1 MDILDGVS
9 LIFRLLSVVIGPLLA
24 VVVYIIYRKTRGGSV
39 GWLYISIA
47 FISLGVWSLS
57 QLLFL
62 VVFPNFLART
72 IIGAMTI
79 FLITFFIPMAAVK
92 LANDMKCKLPG
103 WMTEV
108 NVIIIGFVYYFIMYL
123 YNIMASQD
131 FLGSVASI
139 SLIGLTPMFI
149 IASVGYLA
157 IARETRV
164 KLWSWWVIGMVFCFV
179 GAFLIAAMF
188 TNCCGTGAPL
198 EWEPSC
204 VRWMY
209 DYAPATPLPCVEAV
223 LPITSD
229 GAVIL
234 SIGLVFLL
242 YSMEK
247 MRRLMTF
254 KTSG

>member
-1 MDILDGVS
+1 MDILDGLS

-39 GWLYISIA
+39 GWVYISIA

-62 VVFPNFLART
+62 VVFPNFIART
-72 IIGAMTI
+72 VIGAMTI
-79 FLITFFIPMAAVK
+79 FLITFFIPMAAVR
-92 LANDMKCKLPG
+92 LAKDMKCKLPR
-103 WMTEV
+103 WLTEV
-108 NVIIIGFVYYFIMYL
+108 NVIIIGFVYYFVMYS
-123 YNIMASQD
+123 YNLMASQD
-131 FLGSVASI
+131 FLGSVSSI
-139 SLIGLTPMFI
+139 SLIGLTPMFV
-149 IASVGYLA
+149 IASVGYLV

-164 KLWSWWVIGMVFCFV
+164 RLWTWWVIGMAFCFV
-179 GAFLIAAMF
+179 GAFLIGAMY

-198 EWEPSC
+198 EWEESC

-209 DYAPATPLPCVEAV
+209 DYAPAIPLPCLELA
-223 LPITSD
+223 LPITSN
-229 GAVIL
+229 GATIL
-234 SIGLVFLL
+234 SMGLVFLL